1 MKKLLFS
8 LTILLLSVLVGFA
21 QATFKPAIGMS
32 FNDFSSVEGGETK
45 AKVGANIGA
54 SIAFGKKFYVEPGVF
69 YTSKSTEFTLKE
81 NPETPNLN
89 ATIQG
94 IRVPV
99 AVGVGVLGNEDSF
112 ITLRAFGGG
121 SGFFV
126 TGTGKD
132 LKKDDTESPTWGVFA
147 GAGFDFWI
155 AFVEASYEWSLN
167 NSLKNIEV
175 GNSRSFFVTLGLKF

>member
-8 LTILLLSVLVGFA
+8 LTILFLSVVVGFG

-32 FNDFSSVEGGETK
+32 FNSFSNVEDGEAK
-45 AKVGANIGA
+45 AKIGANIGA
-54 SIAFGKKFYVEPGVF
+54 SVAFGKKFYVEPGVF

-81 NPETPNLN
+81 NPEVPNLD
-89 ATIQG
+89 ASIQG

-99 AVGVGVLGNEDSF
+99 AVGVGVLGNEESF

-132 LKKDDTESPTWGVFA
+132 LDKDETESPTWGAFA
-147 GAGFDFWI
+147 GVGFDFWI
-155 AFVEASYEWSLN
+155 AFAEASYEWSLN

-175 GNSRSFFVTLGLKF
+175 GNSRTVFVTVGLKF